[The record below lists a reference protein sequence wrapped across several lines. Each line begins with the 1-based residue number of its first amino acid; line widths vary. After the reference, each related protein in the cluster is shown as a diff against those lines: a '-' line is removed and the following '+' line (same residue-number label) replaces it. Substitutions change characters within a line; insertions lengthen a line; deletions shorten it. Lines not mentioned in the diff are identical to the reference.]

1 MGNGKWEMD
10 ALDQKRLGSP
20 FREGKSTTGICAKR
34 ILKLMPHAPCLMP
47 FSFYLPK
54 ITHA

>member
-54 ITHA
+54 IAHA